1 MSRKTQPRKTLR
13 DQPKKSLRD
22 VNVSGVR
29 ALVRVDLNVPL
40 TLDGSDVSDDSRIQA
55 VLPTIEHLREAGA
68 RIVLCSHLA
77 RPKGRVADEM
87 RLAPVRKR
95 LSQLLDLGVADAGGP
110 AGAEPKRICAGLGPG
125 DVALLENLRFD
136 PREEAN
142 DDGLARELAALGDLF
157 VNDAFG
163 AAHRAHASTVGVAS
177 HLPAVAGLLMAR
189 ELEMLGRVIDLPE
202 HPVVAVVGGA
212 KVSDKLAVITNLA
225 RRVDKILIG
234 GGMVTAFAAALGHG
248 AGSAEVSAEE
258 VDAARS
264 LLDNPDT
271 SIVTP
276 VDAVTATEA
285 LPGADAAVYP
295 VGDLPA
301 DALILDIGPETASR
315 YADEIMKSRTIIWNG
330 PMGVFE
336 WPAFAGGTQVVASA
350 IASNRDAI
358 SVAGGGSTA
367 EAIGELGLYNGF
379 THVSTGG
386 GAALEFMEGKVLPGV
401 AALDDLQA

>member
-1 MSRKTQPRKTLR
+1 MNAR
-13 DQPKKSLRD
+13 
-22 VNVSGVR
+22 GVR
-29 ALVRVDLNVPL
+29 ALVRLDLNVPL
-40 TLDGSDVSDDSRIQA
+40 TADGSDVSDDSRIQA

-68 RIVLCSHLA
+68 RIVLCSHFG
-77 RPKGRVADEM
+77 RPRGRVVDEM
-87 RLAPVRKR
+87 RLAPVRER
-95 LSQLLDLGVADAGGP
+95 LSRLLDLEVVDAGGP
-110 AGAEPKRICAGLGPG
+110 AGHESRRICAGLGPG

-142 DDGLARELAALGDLF
+142 DDGFARELAALGDLF

-163 AAHRAHASTVGVAS
+163 TAHRAHASTVGVAS

-189 ELEMLGRVIDLPE
+189 ELEMLGRVIDSPE

-225 RRVDKILIG
+225 SRVDKILIG
-234 GGMVTAFAAALGHG
+234 GGMVTAFAAALGHSTG
-248 AGSAEVSAEE
+248 GAEVSAQEAD
-258 VDAARS
+258 VAHS
-264 LLDNPDT
+264 LLDSPHT

-285 LPGADAAVYP
+285 LPDADAAVYP
-295 VGDLPA
+295 VRDLPA

-336 WPAFAGGTQVVASA
+336 WPAFAGGTQVVATA

-367 EAIGELGLYNGF
+367 QAIGELGLDDGF

-386 GAALEFMEGKVLPGV
+386 GAALEFMEGRLLPGV
-401 AALDDLQA
+401 AALDALQA